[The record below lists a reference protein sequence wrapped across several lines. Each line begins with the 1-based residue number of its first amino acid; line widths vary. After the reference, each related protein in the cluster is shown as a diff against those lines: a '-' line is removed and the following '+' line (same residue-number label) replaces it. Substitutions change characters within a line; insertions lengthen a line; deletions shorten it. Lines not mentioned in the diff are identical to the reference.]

1 MHGRPVGGQEIS
13 RGEVKSRQS
22 RDTSRAPGKARE
34 HKAATSS
41 NRSESAGRT
50 RGTDRWGSSD
60 TSAPSSVQQAL
71 GATGQVLGAFRAPEV
86 CQLSGVSYRQLDYWS
101 RTGLVRPGVKEAS
114 GSGSR
119 RLYSFKDLVLVK
131 AIKRLIEA
139 GMSLQKI
146 REAIEYIRSAMETD
160 PSELTL
166 IATEGTILV
175 FGPGDDERLVDALK
189 GGQTALSIAL
199 GPIYDELSESVARLE
214 QSRRRHPSSLPRNRS
229 PQADQL
235 SLFES

>member
-1 MHGRPVGGQEIS
+1 MQGRPVGGKETS
-13 RGEVKSRQS
+13 RGEVKSRQLPGA
-22 RDTSRAPGKARE
+22 SRAPMKGHEQKAG
-34 HKAATSS
+34 S
-41 NRSESAGRT
+41 NSHRSESAGRP
-50 RGTDRWGSSD
+50 RGTDRSGRSE
-60 TSAPSSVQQAL
+60 TSAAVSVQQAL

-101 RTGLVRPGVKEAS
+101 RTGLVTPSVKEAS

-146 REAIEYIRSAMETD
+146 REAIDYIRGAMETD

-214 QSRRRHPSSLPRNRS
+214 HSRRRHPSSLPRKRS